1 VVDLSLDLDGAEH
14 AALRVL
20 RFTLHEHLN
29 EPFALSVVTSS
40 TLPDLDLE
48 DLILRLA
55 SFSLDVGL
63 AHVRGGGRRRL
74 TGLCVAAEQLSTE
87 PAGLSLYR
95 FRLVPRLGLLTL
107 RRDHRIFQRLTV
119 PAILAQLLADYAIP
133 ATFHVDDHA
142 FPVLDFKV
150 QYGETDLVFFT
161 RLCEEA
167 GITFA
172 LRDDDA
178 RGSIVVLSDVPTEA
192 TPREGAP
199 LPFVDSPT
207 EAGEREYVT
216 RVCLSHEARP
226 LAVALRDFDFRNP
239 AFPLD
244 GHAVDAG
251 HVAGVGVSSRLEH
264 FDFAPGAFRI
274 VNDAPTFTPVADHLG
289 TTRHHPRAGER
300 RAAHLLAGKN
310 AAAHSITFDTNA
322 LDLAPGSIVS
332 VLGHPHPSLGDA
344 RRLLVTELAID
355 GDRNQAWLTSAKA
368 VLADRPY
375 HPPRVTPRPSVQGLQ
390 SAIVTGPQG
399 DELFTD
405 EHGRVQVRFLWD
417 RGSASDAAS
426 SCWIRVSQGWS
437 GAGFGLWT
445 LPRVGHEVLVGFLEG
460 NPDEPIVI
468 GRAPNAHHP
477 PPSALPA
484 NATKAVWRSR
494 STPGSCGYNEISFE
508 DRTGAERFYE
518 RAERDKATDVLRD
531 ESLSVGGK
539 RSHGVSGDED
549 RAIGGTV
556 RERIGGAL
564 HETVKGER
572 RDRIGAAHSVSV
584 GGDRQEDIG
593 GRWAIDADGAIHLF
607 SGQAIVIEAPD
618 ITLKSGSAFLRVA
631 GGVTTTGGYPAIAP
645 GAPGAGEGSAPAAPE
660 LPGGCGGEIVPPGA
674 RPRVRLPL
682 LGFPGLPAMGPMAPG
697 MDPEKPILCDAM
709 CSCKTARD
717 VPNAGPGPAKR
728 GTTGRNRQQCV
739 ADRLW
744 AYDRALSNQSTI
756 KAEVPYDMSQAP
768 PVPIMSRNDPTR
780 PTHSRPAGS
789 RIPDVVLVN
798 DPTKPPTQNNIRKII
813 EMKFDGDPPDPAQL
827 LTLQTI
833 AGQSPVEVWT
843 PATCGC
849 GPEEPEPKPMPVP
862 DPALSLAVVLALL
875 VVLMADDLIP
885 GLEADDVAIPPLLA
899 RLAKILAN

>member
-133 ATFHVDDHA
+133 ATFHVDDRA

-172 LRDDDA
+172 IRDDDT

-192 TPREGAP
+192 TPREGSP
-199 LPFVDSPT
+199 LPFVDHPN

-244 GHAVDAG
+244 GRAVDAG
-251 HVAGVGVSSRLEH
+251 YVAGVGVSPPLEH

-274 VNDAPTFTPVADHLG
+274 VNDAQTFTPVADHLG
-289 TTRHHPRAGER
+289 TTRHHTRAGER
-300 RAAHLLAGKN
+300 RAVHLLAGKN
-310 AAAHSITFDTNA
+310 AAAHGITFDTNA
-322 LDLAPGSIVS
+322 IDLAPGSIFS

-355 GDRNQAWLTSAKA
+355 GDRHQAWLTSAKA

-375 HPPRVTPRPSVQGLQ
+375 HPPRVTPRPDVRGLQ

-417 RGSASDAAS
+417 RGTASDAAS

-477 PPSALPA
+477 PPYALPA

-494 STPGSCGYNEISFE
+494 STPDSSGYNEISFE
-508 DRTGAERFYE
+508 DRVGAERFYE

-549 RAIGGTV
+549 RAIGGAV

-564 HETVKGER
+564 HETIQGER

-584 GGDRQEDIG
+584 GGDRQEEIG
-593 GRWAIDADGAIHLF
+593 GRWAVDADGAIHLF

-618 ITLKSGSAFLRVA
+618 ITLKSGGAFLRVA

-660 LPGGCGGEIVPPGA
+660 LPGGCGGEIVAHGP

-709 CSCKTARD
+709 CLCKTARD
-717 VPNAGPGPAKR
+717 VPNAGPGPVKR

-789 RIPDVVLVN
+789 KIPDVVLVN